1 MRRAANAIGQR
12 ESICAALDRAGMADP
27 LDELRAYLRRT
38 PGAFAALRDMIDV
51 QLELELEASGR
62 VLVVDCARRAA
73 EMSTSDLP
81 ASQCTWEDA
90 PAIGGYRC
98 RVCGRAEVQ
107 TARALQI
114 GHRLAQVAGRRKPD

>member
-12 ESICAALDRAGMADP
+12 ESIGAGFDRAGMADDP
-27 LDELRAYLRRT
+27 LDELSAYLRRT

-51 QLELELEASGR
+51 QLELEASGR
-62 VLVVDCARRAA
+62 VLVVDCTRRAA

-98 RVCGRAEVQ
+98 RVCGRAEIQ